1 MGRAGYFVEML
12 ADDPAAAEH
21 LVRREYETLDRMG
34 ERTIRSTDAGYLA
47 QALFAL
53 RRIDEAERFTRICRE
68 AAATEDLASQI
79 LWRSAQAKVLA
90 TKGQSEQA
98 GALGREAVALGRT
111 TDYVVMQ
118 ADALMDLAEV
128 GTLTG
133 TRVDAVPLI
142 EEAIH
147 LYEAKGIV
155 PAAERARLF
164 RSRM

>member
-1 MGRAGYFVEML
+1 MELL
-12 ADDPAAAEH
+12 ADDPSAAER
-21 LVRREYETLDRMG
+21 LIRQEYEALDRMG
-34 ERTIRSTDAGYLA
+34 ERTVRSTDAGYLA

-53 RRIDEAERFTRICRE
+53 RRVDEAERFTRICRE
-68 AAATEDLASQI
+68 AAATDDRASQI

-90 TKGQSEQA
+90 SRGESEQA
-98 GALGREAVALGRT
+98 ATLGREAVAVSRS

-128 GTLTG
+128 VTLSG
-133 TRVDAVPLI
+133 ALADAPPLI
-142 EEAIH
+142 DEALH

-155 PAAERARLF
+155 PATERARLV

>member
-1 MGRAGYFVEML
+1 
-12 ADDPAAAEH
+12 
-21 LVRREYETLDRMG
+21 
-34 ERTIRSTDAGYLA
+34 
-47 QALFAL
+47 
-53 RRIDEAERFTRICRE
+53 
-68 AAATEDLASQI
+68 
-79 LWRSAQAKVLA
+79 
-90 TKGQSEQA
+90 
-98 GALGREAVALGRT
+98 
-111 TDYVVMQ
+111 MQ